1 VATQASTGGYKRRE
15 AQMTLSSE
23 QLEQAAHAL
32 SRAEKTCSPIAPLTE
47 KFPGLTVEDAYG
59 IQLHNVSDRVKAK
72 EVVRGYK
79 VGLTSKAMRD
89 QLGVDQPDFG
99 HLFSSMIL
107 DTEAELSGNDF
118 IAPRVELEAA
128 FVLSRDL
135 EGPGVTVADVLRATE
150 LVLPAIEL
158 IDSRIENW
166 RIAFEDTVADNASA
180 ARVIL
185 GAQGASPQHLD
196 LRLAGGALF
205 RNGSLME
212 TGCMVAVMGH
222 PAVAVAWL
230 ANTLGSRGISFKAGD
245 VVMPGSCIK
254 AVDLRQGDVIHAEVA
269 GLGCVDLSV
278 S

>member
-1 VATQASTGGYKRRE
+1 MG
-15 AQMTLSSE
+15 LSSE
-23 QLEQAAHAL
+23 ELEQAAHAL
-32 SRAEKTCSPIAPLTE
+32 FQAEKTRAPIVPLTE
-47 KFPGLTVEDAYG
+47 KFPGLDVEDAYG
-59 IQLHNVSDRVKAK
+59 IQLHNVSDRLKAG
-72 EVVRGYK
+72 ETVRGYK
-79 VGLTSKAMRD
+79 VGLTAKAMRD

-107 DTEAELSGNDF
+107 DTEAQFSAKDF

-128 FVLSRDL
+128 FVLSKDL
-135 EGPGVTVADVLRATE
+135 KGPGITVADVLRATE

-166 RIAFEDTVADNASA
+166 KIAFEDTVADNASA

-185 GAQGASPQHLD
+185 GAQGASPRDLD

-212 TGCMVAVMGH
+212 TGSMVAVMGH

-230 ANTLGSRGISFKAGD
+230 ANTLGRRGISFKAGD

-254 AVDLRQGDVIHAEVA
+254 AVDIRQGDVIHAEIA